1 MNLINDPWIP
11 IQRTSGKQDLIA
23 PWQISDKEI
32 VSISSPRVD
41 FDGALIQFLI
51 GLLQTTMT
59 PTDADQWYDLLKS
72 PPSLDKLKSAFKSK
86 THAFETQGKQTRF
99 MQDYDPLDSKGHP
112 ISKLLMDAPG
122 DNTLKK
128 NTDHFVKRG
137 RVKCLCTACASTA
150 LFTLQSNAPAGGRGH
165 RTSMRGGGPLTTLV
179 VNDCKNTGLTDN
191 LWTNLWLNVLDK
203 ETNQRITGAWDKTE
217 DKHIFPWLAP
227 TQTSEKTTGKEVFP
241 EDTHP
246 YQMYWSM
253 PRRIRILW
261 NETVAGHCDLC
272 DTESESL
279 VTHYE
284 TKNYGINYSGA
295 WVHPLSPHSVN
306 QKTGEILPKHAQ
318 PGGITY
324 RHWLGLISPYDE
336 TNKPALV
343 VSRYQEIISNY
354 DPDEKE
360 QLRLYTFGYDMDKK
374 MKMKARCWYESTF
387 PLYELEGANGVE
399 LTNRIEI
406 LTTTATDV
414 AGMVRSCIKDAWFR
428 RPGDAR
434 GDTAFLQHAF
444 FQHTE
449 KDFYQAVKSLIKL
462 YQSGN
467 NTQDKEL
474 LNHWHSTL
482 RSSAYKLFDYWS
494 DNGDFAQSDPRR
506 IAKAH
511 TKLRKLLHSKKL
523 LGTLLVSTRKKET
536 P

>member
-11 IQRTSGKQDLIA
+11 IQKKDGKQDLIA
-23 PWQISDKEI
+23 PWQIIEEDI
-32 VSISSPRVD
+32 ASISSPRVD

-51 GLLQTTMT
+51 GLLQTTIA
-59 PTDADQWYDLLKS
+59 PTDVDQWYDLLES
-72 PPSLDKLKSAFKSK
+72 PPSSDKLKSSFKSK
-86 THAFETQGKQTRF
+86 AHAFETQGEPASF
-99 MQDYDPLDSKGHP
+99 MQDFEPLDVKGKSP
-112 ISKLLMDAPG
+112 ISELLMDAPG
-122 DNTLKK
+122 GNTLKQNK
-128 NTDHFVKRG
+128 DHFVKRG
-137 RVKCLCTACASTA
+137 RVEGLCPACASTA
-150 LFTLQSNAPAGGRGH
+150 LFTLQSNAPAGGQGH
-165 RTSMRGGGPLTTLV
+165 RTSMRGGGPLTTLI
-179 VNDCKNTGLTDN
+179 VNDSKNTGLADT

-203 ETNQRITGAWDKTE
+203 ETTQKIKGAWDKTE

-227 TQTSEKTTGKEVFP
+227 TQTSEKTTGKEIYP

-261 NETVAGHCDLC
+261 DITVAGHCDLC
-272 DTESESL
+272 NAESGSL
-279 VTHYE
+279 VTHYV
-284 TKNYGINYSGA
+284 TKNYGINYSGS
-295 WVHPLSPHSVN
+295 WVHPLSPHSIN

-318 PGGITY
+318 PGGVTY
-324 RHWLGLISPYDE
+324 RHWLGLVSSYDE

-343 VSRYQEIISNY
+343 VNRYQEIISNY
-354 DPDEKE
+354 VQDEKE
-360 QLRLYTFGYDMDKK
+360 QLRLLTFGYDMDN
-374 MKMKARCWYESTF
+374 MKARCWYETTF

-406 LTTTATDV
+406 LTATATDV

-449 KDFYQAVKSLIKL
+449 KDFYQAVKLLIQL
-462 YQSGN
+462 YQSDN
-467 NTQDKEL
+467 NTKDKEL
-474 LNHWHSTL
+474 LNNWHSTL

-511 TKLRKLLHSKKL
+511 TKLIKLLHSKKL
-523 LGTLLVSTRKKET
+523 LGALLVSTKKKEAA
-536 P
+536 